1 VPVLLLQGIPQAE
14 SRQDRTMQITCTGRL
29 WVRLTRASDGAP
41 CISFHT
47 EAGLRVSHYY
57 ASTFLSVNGGLR
69 LDTYTSISPSTVKA
83 CQAWLRE
90 VLA

>member
-1 VPVLLLQGIPQAE
+1 
-14 SRQDRTMQITCTGRL
+14 MQITCKSRL
-29 WVRLTRASDGAP
+29 WVSLTHASDGAP
-41 CISFHT
+41 CINFHT
-47 EAGLRVSHYY
+47 EAGVRVGHYN

-69 LDTYTSISPSTVKA
+69 LETYTTISPSTVKA